1 MKTLHRTIPI
11 VLLSLVALAMV
22 GIVLV
27 RYWVTGPK
35 QQNTA
40 DATLNG
46 RPGLVD
52 EQPLVTAQRLAALA
66 VTSEEM
72 DFAHEAVRVADHEV
86 DLTFTSALRN
96 LTLHPPSLT
105 PAARAILT
113 RVEEIQDRVKA
124 EQADIARLQQLLP
137 KAEGDRRE
145 ALEQELQLEQA
156 VLEVDQEDLG
166 ANRQEL
172 IRAGGDPRS
181 IIQRLLE
188 QHEAWRQRLE
198 GSAAGGLVPGDSRVK
213 TVEPE
218 SRSVIAQFRVW
229 RQLSAKQRELARAKE
244 EVKRRSAE
252 LAGKHQAFERAAA
265 GDSAPDTSQ
274 PAPGTP
280 QVSDAAT
287 SKQSNSAEIFSILKR
302 VAEEQKNLA
311 ELDKR
316 IQDLQQLDIIYGN
329 WSGLVK
335 AQERVYVTGLL
346 ESALW
351 ILAALLL
358 VFLADPLLR
367 AILSRV
373 APENK
378 RLLTIRTVAR
388 FATQAIGIAL
398 ILLVLFGP
406 PNQLAT
412 VVALA
417 GAGLTVALKDFIIG
431 FFGWFALM
439 GRNGIRPGDWVEIS
453 GIGGEVLEVGLLHT
467 VLLETGNWSDAGH
480 PTGRKVNFS
489 NSFAIEGHYF
499 NFSTSGQWLWDEIQV
514 PIPPGT
520 DPYPIAEAI
529 QKSVAAETLANMQ
542 LAEQEWQRVVPA
554 PAGRS
559 FSASPSI
566 SVRPTNLGVNVIVRY
581 ITRAQERHEV
591 RSRLYHEIVELLRSK
606 QIPQTQPQSEAS
618 TSFPVAR

>member
-1 MKTLHRTIPI
+1 MKTFHHTILI
-11 VLLSLVALAMV
+11 ALLSLVALAMV
-22 GIVLV
+22 GIVLA

-40 DATLNG
+40 KATLND
-46 RPGLVD
+46 RPGFVD
-52 EQPLVTAQRLAALA
+52 EQPLLTAQKLAMLA
-66 VTSEEM
+66 VASEEI
-72 DFAHEAVRVADHEV
+72 DFAHEALRVADHEV

-96 LTLHPPSLT
+96 VTLHPPSLT
-105 PAARAILT
+105 PAARTILT

-124 EQADIARLQQLLP
+124 EQADIARLEQLLA
-137 KAEGDRRE
+137 KAQEDRRE
-145 ALEQELQLEQA
+145 ALEQELQLERA
-156 VLEVDQEDLG
+156 VSEVDQEDLD
-166 ANRQEL
+166 AARQEL

-181 IIQRLLE
+181 IIQRLME
-188 QHEAWRQRLE
+188 QHEAWHQRQE
-198 GSAAGGLVPGDSRVK
+198 GSAPGGFAPGNSRVK

-229 RQLSAKQRELARAKE
+229 RQLSAKQQELARAEE

-252 LAGKHQAFERAAA
+252 LTGKHQALERAAA
-265 GDSAPDTSQ
+265 GEGVPDTSQ

-280 QVSDAAT
+280 QVGDATT
-287 SKQSNSAEIFSILKR
+287 SKESNSSEIFSTLKR
-302 VAEEQKNLA
+302 AAEEQKNLA

-316 IQDLQQLDIIYGN
+316 VQDLQQLDNIYGN
-329 WSGLVK
+329 WSGFVK

-358 VFLADPLLR
+358 VLLADPLLR

-388 FATQAIGIAL
+388 FAAQAIGIAL
-398 ILLVLFGP
+398 ILLVVFGP

-467 VLLETGNWSDAGH
+467 VLLETGNWSDAAH
-480 PTGRKVNFS
+480 PTGRKVTFS

-514 PIPPGT
+514 PIPPGV

-529 QKSVAAETLANMQ
+529 QKGVAEQTQSNVR

-554 PAGRS
+554 HAGRS
-559 FSASPSI
+559 FSAAPAI
-566 SVRPTNLGVNVIVRY
+566 SVRPTTIGVNVIVRY
-581 ITRAQERHEV
+581 ITRAPERHEV
-591 RSRLYHEIVELLRSK
+591 RSRLYHEIVEILRSK

-618 TSFPVAR
+618 AR